1 MTLLSRK
8 VDYALL
14 ILSYLHHRPDGSC
27 AREIAERLSL
37 SRPFVA
43 NILKRLCSEGYVA
56 GRRGVKGGYVL
67 RRPAEEVCLAELME
81 SLGEPFHLAECN
93 RTPCC
98 GSVSD
103 RPQQEC
109 GLAPVCPVR
118 NAVGRLHRRLLDVL
132 RTVTLAELFDPE
144 GDAVCTQFGLTVSV
158 REPQLTAT

>member
-43 NILKRLCSEGYVA
+43 NILKRLCSEGFVA

-67 RRPAEEVCLAELME
+67 RRPAQQVCLAELME

-93 RTPCC
+93 RIEGDALC
-98 GSVSD
+98 S
-103 RPQQEC
+103 
-109 GLAPVCPVR
+109 LASVCPVR

-132 RTVTLAELFDPE
+132 RNVTLAELFDTE
-144 GDAVCTQFGLTVSV
+144 VEAVCTQFGLTVSV
-158 REPQLTAT
+158 REEQLTAT